1 MKNMYDYI
9 YKGGLGNQIY
19 GIMRSGKTQASI
31 GRFTFVSMLDRP
43 DHLGSDYTLPI
54 RLVLQ
59 HQRVFK
65 FFYAIKNIKRLILGE
80 RFNLP
85 FNGKTNIG
93 SYYLDHDDGFEAD
106 WTSSEL
112 DLSIL
117 QNVKIACDPNIVIH
131 LRLGDYLLYSDIYDH
146 IDIDKA
152 SDYLIKFVVPL
163 FPGKSVRIVSDTNQ
177 AAEKLA
183 QMLLEFGVD
192 AKNISSENVL
202 SDYQNLIK
210 HSVVVSSNSTFSI
223 SAGRIVAR
231 CSGSHIHLPMFYYKD
246 ALLEMVARPLI
257 GPTKHFEVT
266 DGSKPLISVILPV
279 YNGEKFIAAALESIL
294 RQTYRNIEVL
304 VGDDGSSDR
313 TKEIVSG
320 YMHTDHRIKMFN
332 WSNSGQARSLNKLI
346 QLSKGDYI
354 ARHDA
359 DDCSHPERLETQQKY
374 LQSQQL
380 DICGSDFIE
389 FNRDIGASRRVTV
402 PVCNDDIEIKLHIGV
417 PFAHGSVLARSNI
430 FKDNLYSEHGVH
442 AEDLE
447 LWRRL
452 FRLRC
457 NFGNVSRPLYAVR
470 HHTNQRSKNERKAIF
485 FETGKI
491 TFLKKDIM
499 KLLKSIRS
507 NENRVLDK
515 WQALKV
521 FFNVK

>member
-1 MKNMYDYI
+1 MRNIYDYI

-19 GIMRSGKTQASI
+19 GMLRSGTTENPNGK
-31 GRFTFVSMLDRP
+31 FTFVSMLDRP
-43 DHLGSDYTLPI
+43 DHLGSNYNLPLI
-54 RLVLQ
+54 LVLQ

-65 FFYAIKNIKRLILGE
+65 FLYAIKNIRRLILGE

-93 SYYLDHDDGFEAD
+93 SYYLDHDDGFEAN

-112 DLSIL
+112 DLLIL
-117 QNVKIACDPNIVIH
+117 QNIKIARDPNIVIH
-131 LRLGDYLLYSDIYDH
+131 LRLGDYLFYSDIYDH
-146 IDIDKA
+146 IDTDEA
-152 SDYLIKFVVPL
+152 ADYLIKYVVPL
-163 FPGKSVRIVSDTNQ
+163 FPGKPISIVSDTNQ
-177 AAEKLA
+177 AAENLVQKLHNV
-183 QMLLEFGVD
+183 GVD

-231 CSGSHIHLPMFYYKD
+231 CGGSHIHLPMLYYKD
-246 ALLEMVARPLI
+246 ALLEMVARPLV
-257 GPTKHFEVT
+257 GPTKHIKVT
-266 DGSKPLISVILPV
+266 DEAKPLISVILPV

-294 RQTYRNIEVL
+294 RQTYSNIEVL

-320 YMHTDHRIKMFN
+320 YMHTDHRIKMSN
-332 WSNSGQARSLNKLI
+332 WSNAGQARSLNKLI

-359 DDCSHPERLETQQKY
+359 DDCSHPERLEIQQRF
-374 LQSQQL
+374 LQDQQL

-389 FNRDIGASRRVTV
+389 FNRDFGASRRVTV

-430 FKDNLYSEHGVH
+430 FKDNLYTEDGFH

-452 FRLRC
+452 FRIRYK
-457 NFGNVSRPLYAVR
+457 FGNVSRPLYAVR
-470 HHTNQRSKNERKAIF
+470 HHTNQRSKIERKAILF
-485 FETGKI
+485 DTRKI
-491 TFLKKDIM
+491 IFLKKDII
-499 KLLKSIRS
+499 KILRSIRS

-521 FFNVK
+521 LFNVK